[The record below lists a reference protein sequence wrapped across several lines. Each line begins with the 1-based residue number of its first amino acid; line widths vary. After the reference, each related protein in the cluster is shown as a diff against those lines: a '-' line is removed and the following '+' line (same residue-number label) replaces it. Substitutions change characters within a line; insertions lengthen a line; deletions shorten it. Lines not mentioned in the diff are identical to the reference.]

1 MIGRWTMMGLG
12 CLLILSLF
20 GAPRQLAT
28 AQGKKG
34 SDDLLRARQRIEQ
47 LERQLRDKEQ
57 RLDLLQAQ
65 LKRLKGDDK
74 QDDQK
79 ILQLQ
84 KQLKE
89 KEQRLDQLQAE
100 LKKRGTDEDKEM
112 NKLRQQ
118 VKELEGV
125 KKAVF
130 VHVRHYRLKSG
141 GNEEQVQAL
150 ADDINKTLGKLV
162 GVRGLWVGRPENPG
176 NFEPSQPKYHLSV
189 VVLLDGADALAEL
202 LGNPQHRKLAS
213 RLEKSCD
220 KPTVHD
226 FQSKRE

>member
-12 CLLILSLF
+12 CLLILALF
-20 GAPRQLAT
+20 GGPRQLAN

-34 SDDLLRARQRIEQ
+34 DDLARARQRIDQ
-47 LERQLRDKEQ
+47 LERQLREKEQ
-57 RLDLLQAQ
+57 RLDQLQAQ

-100 LKKRGTDEDKEM
+100 LKKKGTAEDKEL

-176 NFEPSQPKYHLSV
+176 NLEPKYHLSV